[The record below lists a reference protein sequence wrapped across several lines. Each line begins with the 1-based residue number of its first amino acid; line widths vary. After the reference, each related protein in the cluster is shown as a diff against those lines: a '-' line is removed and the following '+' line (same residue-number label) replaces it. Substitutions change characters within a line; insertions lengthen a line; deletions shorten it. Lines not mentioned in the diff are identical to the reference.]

1 MNEIVIRIQ
10 FTFAAMGRGLS
21 MMLGGFDGIL
31 RALILFVI
39 MDYITGLMVA
49 IIQRKLSGEV
59 GFNQIAKK
67 VVVFFL
73 VAIAHVIDLYI
84 IRTESVIRTAVILF
98 YLSNEGNSILKNVS
112 LLGLPIPK
120 KLKDIM
126 EQLKEK
132 DEMED

>member
-21 MMLGGFDGIL
+21 MILGGFDGIL

-49 IIQRKLSGEV
+49 IIQRKLSGEA

-67 VVVFFL
+67 VVIFFL

-98 YLSNEGNSILKNVS
+98 YLYNEGNSILKNVS